1 MKTVCNWFD
10 FMLDSDCK
18 YWHTAIWICCYLQFE
33 KQQRLCSL
41 DRLSVLLA
49 ALNWMQFRI
58 CNFVPFD
65 SQQLD
70 NQFLLSRSS
79 KPITAAYA
87 SNVPLQQLQQTSIEV
102 AFAQSKVTVENSL
115 IFTMRWNFFNFW
127 TISLSLRFISARQ
140 THAKHSA
147 FDFTLAPHM
156 NLDIWLRSRWAA
168 ARALECRPPDHLWEP
183 KTGQVLD

>member
-1 MKTVCNWFD
+1 
-10 FMLDSDCK
+10 MLDAILK
-18 YWHTAIWICCYLQFE
+18 YWSSAIWSCCNLLFE
-33 KQQRLCSL
+33 NQQRLCSWTACL
-41 DRLSVLLA
+41 FHSA
-49 ALNWMQFRI
+49 APNWMPQLESRI
-58 CNFVPFD
+58 CNFV
-65 SQQLD
+65 SSTQSLD

-87 SNVPLQQLQQTSIEV
+87 SNVSLQQLQQTSIEV